1 MRSRTSEW
9 FECKVQYEKVMEDG
23 MQKKVTELY
32 TVEALSFTEAE
43 ARIIEEMS
51 LYIKGEYE
59 VKDIKKSKYKDILF
73 SYDKND
79 DRFYQ
84 AKIQFITLD
93 EKTKKEKRSNFV
105 YLVQAAT
112 LNGAI
117 KGIDEFMGGTMS
129 DYASVEAKETKI
141 LDVIEYVVKNKKE
154 AV

>member
-1 MRSRTSEW
+1 MRSKPSEW

-23 MQKKVTELY
+23 YVKKVTELY
-32 TVEALSFTEAE
+32 TVEALSFTKAE

-51 LYIKGEYE
+51 LYINGEYE

-105 YLVQAAT
+105 CLVQAAT

-117 KGIDEFMGGTMS
+117 KGIDEVMGGTMS
-129 DYASVEAKETKI
+129 DYDSVEAKETKI

>member
-1 MRSRTSEW
+1 MRSKTSEW

-23 MQKKVTELY
+23 CMKKVTELY

>member
-1 MRSRTSEW
+1 MRSKTSEW

-23 MQKKVTELY
+23 MQKKVTESY

-117 KGIDEFMGGTMS
+117 KGIDEVMGGTMI
-129 DYASVEAKETKI
+129 DYTSVEAKETKI

>member
-1 MRSRTSEW
+1 MRSRTTEW

>member
-1 MRSRTSEW
+1 MRSKTSEW

-23 MQKKVTELY
+23 YVKKVTELY

-51 LYIKGEYE
+51 LYINGEYE

-105 YLVQAAT
+105 CLVQAAT

-117 KGIDEFMGGTMS
+117 KGIDEVMGGTMS
-129 DYASVEAKETKI
+129 DYDSVEAKETKI

>member
-1 MRSRTSEW
+1 MRSKTSEW

-23 MQKKVTELY
+23 YVKKVTELY
-32 TVEALSFTEAE
+32 TVEALSFSEAE

-51 LYIKGEYE
+51 LYINGEYE

-105 YLVQAAT
+105 CLVQAAT

-117 KGIDEFMGGTMS
+117 KGIDEVMGGTMS
-129 DYASVEAKETKI
+129 DYDSVEAKETKI

>member
-1 MRSRTSEW
+1 MRSKTSEW

-23 MQKKVTELY
+23 CVKKVTELY

-59 VKDIKKSKYKDILF
+59 VKDIKKAKYKEIWL
-73 SYDKND
+73 SD
-79 DRFYQ
+79 DVSADRYYK
-84 AKIQFITLD
+84 AKLQFITLD
-93 EKTKKEKRSNFV
+93 EKSGKEKRSNFV

>member
-23 MQKKVTELY
+23 IQKKVTELY

-51 LYIKGEYE
+51 AYINGEYE
-59 VKDIKKSKYKDILF
+59 VKDIKKAKYKEIWLSD
-73 SYDKND
+73 DANA

-84 AKIQFITLD
+84 AKLQFITID
-93 EKTKKEKRSNFV
+93 EKTEKEKRSNFV
-105 YLVQAAT
+105 CLVQAAT

-117 KGIDEFMGGTMS
+117 KGIDEVMGGTMI
-129 DYASVEAKETKI
+129 DYTSVEAKETKI

-154 AV
+154 AE

>member
-1 MRSRTSEW
+1 MRSKTSEW

-23 MQKKVTELY
+23 YVKKVTELY

-51 LYIKGEYE
+51 LYINGEYE

-105 YLVQAAT
+105 CLVQAAT

-117 KGIDEFMGGTMS
+117 KGIDEVLGGTMS
-129 DYASVEAKETKI
+129 DYDSVEAKETKI

>member
-1 MRSRTSEW
+1 MRSKTSEW
-9 FECKVQYEKVMEDG
+9 FECKVQYEKFMENG
-23 MQKKVTELY
+23 IQKKVTELY
-32 TVEALSFTEAE
+32 IVEALSFTEAE
-43 ARIIEEMS
+43 SRIIEDMS
-51 LYIKGEYE
+51 VYINGEYE

-105 YLVQAAT
+105 CLVQAAT

-129 DYASVEAKETKI
+129 DYDSVEAKETKI

>member
-1 MRSRTSEW
+1 MRSKTSEW
-9 FECKVQYEKVMEDG
+9 FECKVQYDKVMEDG
-23 MQKKVTELY
+23 YVKKVTELY

-51 LYIKGEYE
+51 LYINGEYE

-105 YLVQAAT
+105 CLVQAAT

-117 KGIDEFMGGTMS
+117 KGIDEVMGGTMS
-129 DYASVEAKETKI
+129 DYDSVEAKETKI

>member
-1 MRSRTSEW
+1 MILLIIKKKV
-9 FECKVQYEKVMEDG
+9 KVQYEKVMEDG
-23 MQKKVTELY
+23 YVKKVTELY

-51 LYIKGEYE
+51 LYINGEYE

-105 YLVQAAT
+105 CLVQAAT

-117 KGIDEFMGGTMS
+117 KGIDEVMGGTMS
-129 DYASVEAKETKI
+129 DYDSVEAKETKI